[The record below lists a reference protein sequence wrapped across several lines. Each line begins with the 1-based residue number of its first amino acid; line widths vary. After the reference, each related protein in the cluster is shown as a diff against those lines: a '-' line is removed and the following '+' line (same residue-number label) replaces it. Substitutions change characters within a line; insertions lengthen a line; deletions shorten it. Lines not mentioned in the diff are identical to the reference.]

1 MEVHLHRF
9 LDHPNVIKLYDFFE
23 HAQAYVMVLERPMY
37 HKDLFDYISE
47 KRRLDEKEARS
58 IFRQVV
64 EAVIHCESKGIF
76 HRDIKDENI
85 LLDTMSGQVKLLDFG
100 SGTVLENTLYTD
112 YEGKFMIVAWWVSK
126 SEWRD
131 HVTMMTVTQWM
142 SAKCFFFSR
151 ESTKKLFITAI
162 VCKQKFEISDNIF
175 KFVSR
180 IKREKY
186 TRTLQKFATK
196 DAKTI
201 FAQSYA
207 GLQLPSPYTEL
218 EHPFGNPF

>member
-1 MEVHLHRF
+1 MHLLTDSLPSLVTYLTSNSLTYWLTYVLHSFQQDSGVAIPMEVHLHRF

-100 SGTVLENTLYTD
+100 SGTVLENTLYSD
-112 YEGKFMIVAWWVSK
+112 YEGKFIIIAWRVSTR
-126 SEWRD
+126 EWCD
-131 HVTMMTVTQWM
+131 HVTMITVTQRI
-142 SAKCFFFSR
+142 SPKCFFLSQ
-151 ESTKKLFITAI
+151 ESTKQLSITAI
-162 VCKQKFEISDNIF
+162 VCKQ
-175 KFVSR
+175 
-180 IKREKY
+180 
-186 TRTLQKFATK
+186 
-196 DAKTI
+196 
-201 FAQSYA
+201 
-207 GLQLPSPYTEL
+207 
-218 EHPFGNPF
+218 

>member
-1 MEVHLHRF
+1 MTSNSLTYWLTYVSLSFQQDSGVAIPMEVHLHRF

-47 KRRLDEKEARS
+47 KGRLDEKDARS

-112 YEGKFMIVAWWVSK
+112 YEGKFMIVAWQVSK
-126 SEWRD
+126 KEWCD
-131 HVTMMTVTQWM
+131 HVTMMTVTQWISSKM
-142 SAKCFFFSR
+142 YFF
-151 ESTKKLFITAI
+151 LF
-162 VCKQKFEISDNIF
+162 
-175 KFVSR
+175 
-180 IKREKY
+180 
-186 TRTLQKFATK
+186 TRKNQT
-196 DAKTI
+196 TI
-201 FAQSYA
+201 HYCYC
-207 GLQLPSPYTEL
+207 L
-218 EHPFGNPF
+218 